1 MGYKAVLPL
10 NVFLGNRFERVLEK
24 KGLTG
29 DAFNEASLDMIC
41 SAIAKGHD
49 CEKILRN
56 LRFIRPD
63 GSLTVAAIHWCG
75 QWYHSCS

>member
-1 MGYKAVLPL
+1 
-10 NVFLGNRFERVLEK
+10 VLEK
-24 KGLTG
+24 KGLIG
-29 DAFNEASLDMIC
+29 DAFNVASLDMIC

-63 GSLTVAAIHWCG
+63 GTLTVAAMLLFGKYTQRWMPMISLVHWTKI
-75 QWYHSCS
+75 SMSRL